1 MRELDQTTINDYGVP
16 GIVLMEN
23 AGHGAAR
30 FIAEHY
36 QHLFPGPVLVVAGK
50 GNNGGDGYVIARH
63 LENWG
68 WTVKVVV
75 LAEHDA
81 IQGDAAVNLNVL
93 LNSQADVVFAAD
105 GDSF

>member
-1 MRELDQTTINDYGVP
+1 MKLLTAQQMRDLDLTTINDYGIP

-30 FIAEHY
+30 LIAQRY
-36 QHLFPGPVLVVAGK
+36 QHLFPGPVLVVCGR

-68 WTVKVVV
+68 
-75 LAEHDA
+75 LAGE
-81 IQGDAAVNLNVL
+81 NRCPC
-93 LNSQADVVFAAD
+93 
-105 GDSF
+105 